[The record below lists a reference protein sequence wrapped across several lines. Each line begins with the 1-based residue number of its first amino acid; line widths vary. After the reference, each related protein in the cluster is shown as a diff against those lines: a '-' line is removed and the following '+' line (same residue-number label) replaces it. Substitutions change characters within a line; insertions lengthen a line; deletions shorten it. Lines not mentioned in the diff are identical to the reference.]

1 MTDRSATVHIRPDLA
16 AGLDKLAKATGRSA
30 SDLAEE
36 ALAEYLDYQRWA
48 GEHIREGLRQ
58 ADAGQLVA
66 DDEVW
71 ARLDER
77 LAKRLGQRTE

>member
-16 AGLDKLAKATGRSA
+16 AGLEELARATGRSA
-30 SDLAEE
+30 SELAEE

-48 GEHIREGLRQ
+48 VEHIREGLRQ
-58 ADAGQLVA
+58 AEAGELIP
-66 DDEVW
+66 DEEVW

-77 LAKRLGQRTE
+77 LAKRLGERTG